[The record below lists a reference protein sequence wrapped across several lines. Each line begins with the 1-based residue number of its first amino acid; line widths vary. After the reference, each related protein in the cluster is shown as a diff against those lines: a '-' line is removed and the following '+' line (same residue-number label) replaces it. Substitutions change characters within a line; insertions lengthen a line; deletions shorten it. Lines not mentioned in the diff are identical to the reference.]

1 MNALFISLNDVL
13 SVLNL
18 IASYLRASSPKLQKK
33 SEDIFSFI
41 YNI

>member
-18 IASYLRASSPKLQKK
+18 IASYLRASSPKLAKK